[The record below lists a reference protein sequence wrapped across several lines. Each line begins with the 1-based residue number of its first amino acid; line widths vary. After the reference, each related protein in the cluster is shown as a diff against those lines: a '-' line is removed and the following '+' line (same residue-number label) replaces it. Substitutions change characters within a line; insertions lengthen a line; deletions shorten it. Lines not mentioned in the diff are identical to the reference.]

1 MRITIK
7 PRLYFTG
14 GNSLRDNSLRG
25 NSLRGNSLR
34 GNSLR
39 GNSLRGNLLRDNSL
53 RSDLSRSFSFSLR
66 RFLALLLLLLAS
78 PMLVSCGAFSTKLG
92 SGSNQ
97 GSFSGGDGSGL
108 DIVNDV
114 PIPQGAVL
122 DNDRSLVLG
131 RGSNWTGRLVFRVN
145 RPTSA
150 IFSLYQ
156 SEMPQFGWQSISVI
170 QDEVGILQYVMGGRF
185 VTVRVSGSGLRGSR
199 VSILMAPRSDNSTQS
214 PVSPGAPRQQ

>member
-1 MRITIK
+1 
-7 PRLYFTG
+7 
-14 GNSLRDNSLRG
+14 
-25 NSLRGNSLR
+25 
-34 GNSLR
+34 
-39 GNSLRGNLLRDNSL
+39 
-53 RSDLSRSFSFSLR
+53 
-66 RFLALLLLLLAS
+66 
-78 PMLVSCGAFSTKLG
+78 MLVSCGAFSTKLG
-92 SGSNQ
+92 SGGNQ
-97 GSFSGGDGSGL
+97 GSFSGRDGSGL